1 MSLFLGMA
9 AFLDPT
15 MLSSPRCFA
24 AFFHLCADWLRFR
37 PLDPSWPM
45 LIDLKGYQRIGL
57 GVAGMELGN
66 IFFYNQ
72 NGEFRRNTPASPE
85 NHPRFFSLWQKMA
98 EH

>member
-1 MSLFLGMA
+1 
-9 AFLDPT
+9 
-15 MLSSPRCFA
+15 
-24 AFFHLCADWLRFR
+24 
-37 PLDPSWPM
+37 M